1 MPRFETGY
9 ADWRSWLLRNP
20 MHAERIGG
28 PPDLRQ
34 PAAHGSDRFAFS
46 RRLHPGREVDL
57 RAAGMS
63 GWEED
68 LRREFCRAGRG
79 N

>member
-1 MPRFETGY
+1 
-9 ADWRSWLLRNP
+9 

-57 RAAGMS
+57 RAGANS
-63 GWEED
+63 D
-68 LRREFCRAGRG
+68 
-79 N
+79 